1 MGRGQR
7 QPTTSQP
14 TTSNSTETAD
24 DVIALRI
31 VEYTRSQYESILA
44 RLVRWL
50 HNEHPQYVTAQ
61 RIVVPVTPALCKLMF
76 SYASVKRSLN
86 GYELVPRKYNSV
98 STINRVKSAV
108 VFLHREAK
116 VELSTEL
123 NAMMKEYVSGYR
135 RKFAQLKES
144 GEAPITEGK
153 AALSFGGYVFVT
165 GYKYL
170 ASVAVAAESDYS
182 LYVTVHSFLL
192 LCWNLMARAVSTS
205 SIRYEHI
212 TWKDDAL
219 EIRYGLMKNDQ
230 EGRMSYPRHIY
241 ANPSNPAICPILSLA
256 VLLFTRGAQLHESPT
271 LLFGYNAKERF
282 SSWLTKTCAANEDDI
297 AGLGLSISDI
307 GTHSF
312 RKGVASALSNSPGG
326 PQAVLVWLRA
336 GWSLGGV
343 QGRYIFEGSGGDQFV
358 GRAATGLNVNDVEFG
373 SLPPHF
379 GPTMAL
385 SPSQWESILPGYSSF
400 YPSTFRS
407 AIPYLLA
414 SLVHHQAWLKRNL
427 HHSHPLFLSPVW
439 LSGSLALLASEVLG
453 GTLHNPVSK
462 LTATG
467 IPPHIPLYN
476 QLRALESNM
485 GALTNR
491 VDEGFNAI
499 PHQLRIAMD
508 ATISSTASVTMDQL
522 QSTLAQFEERLLQ
535 NMVQRNPLGTTLT
548 DGITLP
554 LLSTTVNTAITS
566 TN

>member
-1 MGRGQR
+1 MGRGLR

-24 DVIALRI
+24 DVIAPRI

-98 STINRVKSAV
+98 STTNRVKRAV
-108 VFLHREAK
+108 VFMHREAK

-170 ASVAVAAESDYS
+170 ASVAVAAESDY
-182 LYVTVHSFLL
+182 
-192 LCWNLMARAVSTS
+192 C
-205 SIRYEHI
+205 
-212 TWKDDAL
+212 DAL
-219 EIRYGLMKNDQ
+219 EIRYGLMTNDQ

-241 ANPSNPAICPILSLA
+241 TNPSNPAICPILSLA

-307 GTHSF
+307 
-312 RKGVASALSNSPGG
+312 ALSAHKQSWYGYK
-326 PQAVLVWLRA
+326 LV
-336 GWSLGGV
+336 GV
-343 QGRYIFEGSGGDQFV
+343 SGGSRDD
-358 GRAATGLNVNDVEFG
+358 TYLK
-373 SLPPHF
+373 
-379 GPTMAL
+379 AL
-385 SPSQWESILPGYSSF
+385 GVIN
-400 YPSTFRS
+400 
-407 AIPYLLA
+407 LLA
-414 SLVHHQAWLKRNL
+414 ERQLV
-427 HHSHPLFLSPVW
+427 
-439 LSGSLALLASEVLG
+439 
-453 GTLHNPVSK
+453 
-462 LTATG
+462 
-467 IPPHIPLYN
+467 LY
-476 QLRALESNM
+476 
-485 GALTNR
+485 
-491 VDEGFNAI
+491 
-499 PHQLRIAMD
+499 
-508 ATISSTASVTMDQL
+508 
-522 QSTLAQFEERLLQ
+522 
-535 NMVQRNPLGTTLT
+535 
-548 DGITLP
+548 
-554 LLSTTVNTAITS
+554 
-566 TN
+566 